1 MQHTTLHRLVGIALL
16 GAIAYILMLLEFPIL
31 PVAPWMKI
39 DFSDIPILIGLFLF
53 GVGGAFVITII
64 KLLLHSAMMGF
75 AIYDLI
81 GSFASFLGTA
91 VLILAFALVLRYYR
105 GNPKWRMPVAI
116 VVATIGLVVIESLA
130 NLTFVLPFYL
140 QVMGMKLSMSL
151 NTVVLVAVIP
161 FNLIKGL
168 LVGNV
173 FWLVY
178 QRLAKWLGNHNQ
190 LRTCLESFQEYS
202 QEG

>member
-31 PVAPWMKI
+31 RVAPWMKI

-53 GVGGAFVITII
+53 GVGGAFIITII
-64 KLLLHSAMMGF
+64 KLLLHSAMVGF
-75 AIYDLI
+75 AVYNLI
-81 GSFASFLGTA
+81 GSLASFLGTA
-91 VLILAFALVLRYYR
+91 ILILAFAAVLRYYR
-105 GNPKWRMPVAI
+105 GNPKWRMPLAI
-116 VVATIGLVVIESLA
+116 CVATIGLTVIESLA

-151 NTVVLVAVIP
+151 NTIVLVAVVP

-178 QRLAKWLGNHNQ
+178 NRLAKWLGTHNQ
-190 LRTCLESFQEYS
+190 LTSRV
-202 QEG
+202 

>member
-53 GVGGAFVITII
+53 GVGGAFIITII
-64 KLLLHSAMMGF
+64 KLLLHSAMVGF
-75 AIYDLI
+75 AVYNLI
-81 GSFASFLGTA
+81 GSLASFLGTA
-91 VLILAFALVLRYYR
+91 ILILAFAAVLRYYR
-105 GNPKWRMPVAI
+105 GNPKWRMPLAI
-116 VVATIGLVVIESLA
+116 CVATIGLTVIESLA

-151 NTVVLVAVIP
+151 NTIVLVAVVP

-178 QRLAKWLGNHNQ
+178 NRLAKWLGTHNQ
-190 LRTCLESFQEYS
+190 LTSRV
-202 QEG
+202 

>member
-16 GAIAYILMLLEFPIL
+16 GTIAYILMLLEFPIL

-190 LRTCLESFQEYS
+190 LMSRI
-202 QEG
+202 

>member
-53 GVGGAFVITII
+53 GVGGAFIITII
-64 KLLLHSAMMGF
+64 KLLLHSAMVGF
-75 AIYDLI
+75 AVYNLI
-81 GSFASFLGTA
+81 GSLASFLGTA
-91 VLILAFALVLRYYR
+91 ILILAFAAVLRYYR
-105 GNPKWRMPVAI
+105 GNPKWRMPLAI
-116 VVATIGLVVIESLA
+116 CVATIGLTVIESLA

-151 NTVVLVAVIP
+151 NTIVLVAVVP

-173 FWLVY
+173 FLLVY
-178 QRLAKWLGNHNQ
+178 NRLAKWLGTHNQ
-190 LRTCLESFQEYS
+190 LTSRV
-202 QEG
+202 

>member
-31 PVAPWMKI
+31 PVALWMKI

-190 LRTCLESFQEYS
+190 LMSRI
-202 QEG
+202 

>member
-75 AIYDLI
+75 DIYDLI

-190 LRTCLESFQEYS
+190 LMSRI
-202 QEG
+202 

>member
-161 FNLIKGL
+161 FNLIKEL

-190 LRTCLESFQEYS
+190 LMSRI
-202 QEG
+202 

>member
-31 PVAPWMKI
+31 LVAPWMKI

-151 NTVVLVAVIP
+151 NTVVLVAVSP

-190 LRTCLESFQEYS
+190 LMSRI
-202 QEG
+202 

>member
-16 GAIAYILMLLEFPIL
+16 GAIAYILMLVEFLIL
-31 PVAPWMKI
+31 PIAPWMKI

-81 GSFASFLGTA
+81 GSLASFLGTA

-116 VVATIGLVVIESLA
+116 AVATIGLVVIESLA

-190 LRTCLESFQEYS
+190 LMSRI
-202 QEG
+202 

>member
-1 MQHTTLHRLVGIALL
+1 MQHTTLHRLVGTALL

-190 LRTCLESFQEYS
+190 LMSRI
-202 QEG
+202 

>member
-105 GNPKWRMPVAI
+105 GNPKWRMPV
-116 VVATIGLVVIESLA
+116 VATIGLVVIESLA

-140 QVMGMKLSMSL
+140 QLMGMKLSMSL

-190 LRTCLESFQEYS
+190 LMSRI
-202 QEG
+202 

>member
-178 QRLAKWLGNHNQ
+178 QRLANWLGNHNQ
-190 LRTCLESFQEYS
+190 LMSRI
-202 QEG
+202 

>member
-81 GSFASFLGTA
+81 GSFAIFLGTA

-190 LRTCLESFQEYS
+190 LMSRI
-202 QEG
+202 

>member
-178 QRLAKWLGNHNQ
+178 QRLVKWLGNHNQ
-190 LRTCLESFQEYS
+190 LMSRI
-202 QEG
+202 

>member
-116 VVATIGLVVIESLA
+116 VVATIGLVVIESLS

-190 LRTCLESFQEYS
+190 LMSRI
-202 QEG
+202 

>member
-16 GAIAYILMLLEFPIL
+16 CAIAYILMLLEFPIL

-190 LRTCLESFQEYS
+190 LMSRI
-202 QEG
+202 

>member
-161 FNLIKGL
+161 FNLIKGSL
-168 LVGNV
+168 WCRGRVCHHYHQTAPTFGHDGLCH
-173 FWLVY
+173 L
-178 QRLAKWLGNHNQ
+178 
-190 LRTCLESFQEYS
+190 
-202 QEG
+202 

>member
-105 GNPKWRMPVAI
+105 GNPKLRMPVAI

-190 LRTCLESFQEYS
+190 LMSRI
-202 QEG
+202 

>member
-31 PVAPWMKI
+31 TVAPWMKI

-190 LRTCLESFQEYS
+190 LMSRI
-202 QEG
+202 

>member
-168 LVGNV
+168 LV

-190 LRTCLESFQEYS
+190 LMSRI
-202 QEG
+202 

>member
-140 QVMGMKLSMSL
+140 QLMGMKLSMSL

-190 LRTCLESFQEYS
+190 LMSRI
-202 QEG
+202 

>member
-16 GAIAYILMLLEFPIL
+16 GAISYILMLLEFPIL

-190 LRTCLESFQEYS
+190 LMSRI
-202 QEG
+202 

>member
-140 QVMGMKLSMSL
+140 
-151 NTVVLVAVIP
+151 
-161 FNLIKGL
+161 
-168 LVGNV
+168 
-173 FWLVY
+173 
-178 QRLAKWLGNHNQ
+178 
-190 LRTCLESFQEYS
+190 
-202 QEG
+202 

>member
-81 GSFASFLGTA
+81 GSFASFLGYF
-91 VLILAFALVLRYYR
+91 V
-105 GNPKWRMPVAI
+105 
-116 VVATIGLVVIESLA
+116 TIGA
-130 NLTFVLPFYL
+130 
-140 QVMGMKLSMSL
+140 
-151 NTVVLVAVIP
+151 IP
-161 FNLIKGL
+161 SGGCL
-168 LVGNV
+168 
-173 FWLVY
+173 W
-178 QRLAKWLGNHNQ
+178 RLWSPQSAWW
-190 LRTCLESFQEYS
+190 
-202 QEG
+202 

>member
-81 GSFASFLGTA
+81 GSFASFLVTA

-190 LRTCLESFQEYS
+190 LMSRI
-202 QEG
+202 

>member
-16 GAIAYILMLLEFPIL
+16 GAIAYILMLLEFLIL

-105 GNPKWRMPVAI
+105 GNPKLRMPVAI

-190 LRTCLESFQEYS
+190 LMSRI
-202 QEG
+202 

>member
-16 GAIAYILMLLEFPIL
+16 GAIAYILMLVEFPIL
-31 PVAPWMKI
+31 PIAPWMKI

-81 GSFASFLGTA
+81 GSLASFLGTA

-116 VVATIGLVVIESLA
+116 AVATIGLVVIESLA

-190 LRTCLESFQEYS
+190 LMSRI
-202 QEG
+202 

>member
-105 GNPKWRMPVAI
+105 GNPKLRMPVAI
-116 VVATIGLVVIESLA
+116 VVATIGLVVIKSLA

-190 LRTCLESFQEYS
+190 LMSRI
-202 QEG
+202 

>member
-53 GVGGAFVITII
+53 VGGGAFIITII
-64 KLLLHSAMMGF
+64 KLLLHSAMVGF
-75 AIYDLI
+75 AVYNLI
-81 GSFASFLGTA
+81 GSLASFLGTA
-91 VLILAFALVLRYYR
+91 ILILAFAAVLRYYR
-105 GNPKWRMPVAI
+105 GNPKWRMPLAI
-116 VVATIGLVVIESLA
+116 CVATIGLTVIESLA

-151 NTVVLVAVIP
+151 NTIVLVAVVP

-178 QRLAKWLGNHNQ
+178 NRLAKWLGTHNQ
-190 LRTCLESFQEYS
+190 LTSRV
-202 QEG
+202 

>member
-105 GNPKWRMPVAI
+105 GNPKWRMPMAI

-190 LRTCLESFQEYS
+190 LMSRI
-202 QEG
+202 

>member
-91 VLILAFALVLRYYR
+91 VLILALVLRYYR

-190 LRTCLESFQEYS
+190 LMSRI
-202 QEG
+202 